1 MNGFLGLNLALFHDP
16 LSLFFVATILLIS
29 LPALLFS
36 AGYLKDKHSLRRLVL
51 GQAAVVAF
59 IIAMLLVV
67 SARHVIVFLIAWE
80 VMSLLSYLLIFFE
93 GDGEKSVTAAT
104 IYIAMTQAGTAFLVA
119 AIFIM
124 YKHCGSFDLLAMKA
138 ALPTLPGATKNLT
151 FILLLIGFGTKA
163 GIVPL
168 HIWLPYAHPQAPS
181 HVSSLMSGV
190 MIKTAIYGLVRF
202 VIFVL
207 GVNALW
213 WGVVVLVLAII
224 SSLVGV
230 IYALIEHDLK
240 TLLAYHSVENIGII
254 LMGVGGA
261 MLFGQLG
268 LPALAVLSLCA
279 GLYHLINHAVFKGL
293 LFLCAGSV
301 YKAAGTRDM
310 EKLGGLIKTM
320 PWTAAFFLIGA
331 MGISALPPF
340 NGFVSEW
347 LTLIVLFLGALA
359 VTGGLKLFLALTAAA
374 LALTGG
380 LAAACFVK
388 AFGLTFLARPRSR
401 KAELAQEVPASM
413 NVAAGFLA
421 LMTVLLGLGAVWM
434 IELLT
439 KVAGSVMEINTAGL
453 KYFSNSLTLAPQAG
467 SGIYLSTPLMAV
479 ILLAALGGTLAALY
493 LAYGRGRAV
502 TGATWDCGYYELTPR
517 NEYTATAF
525 SKPFRVAFG
534 FFLRPYRKKE
544 RIKESSYHVKSL
556 VYETRTKKV
565 FKEYIY
571 GPFLALVFGSGRL
584 MRRSQPGSIHLYLSY
599 IFLTLLVLLIFM
611 RSF

>member
-1 MNGFLGLNLALFHDP
+1 MNGFLGLNLALFFDP
-16 LSLFFVATILLIS
+16 LSLFFVAIILLIS
-29 LPALLFS
+29 FPALLFS
-36 AGYLKDKHSLRRLVL
+36 LGYLKGKHSTRRLIL

-59 IIAMLLVV
+59 IIAMLFVV
-67 SARHVIVFLIAWE
+67 SVRHVIVFLLAWE
-80 VMSLLSYLLIFFE
+80 IMSFLSYLLIFFE

-124 YKHCGSFDLLAMKA
+124 YKHCGSFDLLAMKQ
-138 ALPTLPGATKNLT
+138 ALQTMPAATKNLT
-151 FILLLIGFGTKA
+151 FVFLLIGFGTKA

-181 HVSSLMSGV
+181 HVSSLMSGI
-190 MIKTAIYGLVRF
+190 MIKTAIYGFIRF

-207 GVNALW
+207 GVGAPW
-213 WGVVVLVLAII
+213 WGIVVLALAIV
-224 SSLVGV
+224 SALVGV
-230 IYALIEHDLK
+230 IYALIENDLK
-240 TLLAYHSVENIGII
+240 TLLAYSSVENIGII
-254 LMGVGGA
+254 LMGVGA
-261 MLFGQLG
+261 SMIFSRAG
-268 LPALAVLSLCA
+268 LPVLAVLALCA

-293 LFLCAGSV
+293 LFLVAGSV
-301 YKAAGTRDM
+301 YKAAGTRNM
-310 EKLGGLIKTM
+310 EKLGGLIKPM
-320 PWTAAFFLIGA
+320 PWTSSFFLVGA

-340 NGFVSEW
+340 SGFVSEW
-347 LTLIVLFLGALA
+347 LTLVVLFFGALA
-359 VTGGLKLFLALTAAA
+359 LTGGMKLFLALTAAA

-421 LMTVLLGLGAVWM
+421 ALTVMLGLGAVWM
-434 IELLT
+434 IGWLT
-439 KVAGSVMEINTAGL
+439 KVAGFVLGIDTVGL
-453 KYFSNSLTLAPQAG
+453 KFFTNVLTLAPQAQ
-467 SGIYLSTPLMAV
+467 SGIYLSTPLIAG
-479 ILLAALGGTLAALY
+479 LLLTALGGTLAVLY

-502 TGATWDCGYYELTPR
+502 TGPTWDCGYYELTPR
-517 NEYTATAF
+517 NEYTGTAF
-525 SKPFRVAFG
+525 SKPFRVAFS
-534 FFLRPYRKKE
+534 FFLRPYRKREK
-544 RIKESSYHVKSL
+544 IKESSYHVKSL
-556 VYETRTKKV
+556 AYETKTKKV

-599 IFLTLLVLLIFM
+599 IFLTLLVLLLIM

>member
-1 MNGFLGLNLALFHDP
+1 MNGFLALNVALFFDP
-16 LSLFFVATILLIS
+16 LSLFFVATILLIA

-36 AGYLKDKHSLRRLVL
+36 VGYLKGKYSAKRLIL
-51 GQAAVVAF
+51 GQTAVVLF

-67 SARHVIVFLIAWE
+67 SVRHVIVFLIAWE
-80 VMSLLSYLLIFFE
+80 LMSLLSYLLIFFE
-93 GDGEKSVTAAT
+93 GDGDKSVTAAT
-104 IYIAMTQAGTAFLVA
+104 IYIAMTQAGTACLVA

-124 YKHCGSFDLLAMKA
+124 YRHCGSFDLLVMKQ
-138 ALPTLPGATKNLT
+138 ALASMPGATKNLA

-202 VIFVL
+202 VLFAL

-213 WGVVVLVLAII
+213 WGVVILVLAVI

-254 LMGVGGA
+254 LMGIGGA
-261 MLFGQLG
+261 MLFAKLG

-279 GLYHLINHAVFKGL
+279 GLYHLINHAVFKAL

-301 YKAAGTRDM
+301 YKATGTRDM
-310 EKLGGLIKTM
+310 EKLGGLIKQM
-320 PWTAAFFLIGA
+320 PWTAGFFLVGA

-347 LTLIVLFLGALA
+347 LMLVVLFLGALA

-388 AFGLTFLARPRSR
+388 AFGITFLARPRSR

-413 NVAAGFLA
+413 NLAAGFLA
-421 LMTVLLGLGAVWM
+421 AMTILLGLGAVWM
-434 IELLT
+434 IGLLT
-439 KVAGSVMEINTAGL
+439 KIAGFVLGADTVGL
-453 KYFSNSLTLAPQAG
+453 KFLTNALTLAPRAG
-467 SGIYLSTPLMAV
+467 SGIYLSPPLLAL
-479 ILLAALGGTLAALY
+479 ILLVAVGGTLAVIY
-493 LAYGRGRAV
+493 MVYGRGRVAS
-502 TGATWDCGYYELTPR
+502 GATWDCGYYELTPR

-556 VYETRTKKV
+556 VYETKTKKI

-599 IFLTLLVLLIFM
+599 IFLTLLVLLLIM